1 MHCRFAA
8 TIPCVFA
15 LGFLDSFARTQ
26 TQTVPVP
33 TAGLEH
39 RVVNAPVAPEAIY
52 IGRKGGL
59 SVIDLNGFGQ
69 GTGSIARY
77 LSPNYPY
84 GYKRNPNVGQ
94 PGIVPMLGPSTSN
107 RDAGS
112 SGALT
117 LTLDSSLSDVL
128 AHVSDASDVQVGQPL
143 DLVYN
148 NEGINKWALTILQV
162 NPWSE
167 VAMPGN
173 SIAVAPHPN
182 PPRLVEPAPNPRMGI
197 ECEEPTVTTSIKV
210 AGRVTT
216 MSPPCTSS
224 PLNKLVNG
232 NPFSQSLATLGVF
245 HQNFYGVF
253 HGPQPMPPSPPPP
266 TPYCPYTTRQQI
278 GHFLYVL
285 DTSHDAI
292 AVLNSNRMTRLTSIP
307 LPSPSAIAIAPHL
320 GVLAVTNERHGTV
333 SFIDSNPLSPTFHRV
348 LGSIHVG
355 SGPTKLAWQP
365 EGEALVVC
373 NTSTNT
379 LSIIDGSSFTVRSL
393 SLPTNAPI
401 DVAVSSRQFRIG
413 IDTWT
418 WFAYVLHKDGA
429 LSLYES
435 GPTPIGP
442 DRVTTTGL
450 KFTSAT
456 RLHHAAS
463 LAPTCFV
470 AHQDANGL
478 GQISVVETKRTTSGG
493 RTSTVTVRIGGS
505 NSTTP
510 IKDRLSGNR
519 IVDIA
524 FDDMKNFG
532 AHPEFTS
539 PLYPSLPHAL
549 HSGKSLARRDGTK
562 YRATYEPRFVFV
574 ALDDSNT
581 VDIVELATGKLFRS
595 LSVPGVRS
603 LGHYFSQ

>member
-1 MHCRFAA
+1 M
-8 TIPCVFA
+8 
-15 LGFLDSFARTQ
+15 
-26 TQTVPVP
+26 
-33 TAGLEH
+33 
-39 RVVNAPVAPEAIY
+39 NAPVAPEAIY
-52 IGRKGGL
+52 IGRKGGV

-94 PGIVPMLGPSTSN
+94 PGVVPVLVPGTSN
-107 RDAGS
+107 DDAGS
-112 SGALT
+112 AGALT
-117 LTLDSSLSDVL
+117 MALDSSLSDVL
-128 AHVSDASDVQVGQPL
+128 AHLSEGGDIQIGQPL
-143 DLVYN
+143 DLIYN
-148 NEGINKWALTILQV
+148 NSGINAFATTSNQV
-162 NPWSE
+162 NPWSK

-197 ECEEPTVTTSIKV
+197 ECEEPTVTTSIQV
-210 AGRVTT
+210 PGRVTT
-216 MSPPCTSS
+216 MSPPCTAS
-224 PLNKLVNG
+224 PLNKLING
-232 NPFSQSLATLGVF
+232 NPFSLSAANLGVF
-245 HQNFYGVF
+245 HQNFDGVF

-266 TPYCPYTTRQQI
+266 PPYCPYTTRQQI

-285 DTSHDAI
+285 DSVNDAVI
-292 AVLNSNRMTRLTSIP
+292 VLNSNRMTRLASIR

-333 SFIDSNPLSPTFHRV
+333 SFLDSNPLSRTFHRV
-348 LGSIHVG
+348 LGTIQVG
-355 SGPTKLAWQP
+355 TGPTKLAWQP

-373 NTSTNT
+373 NTATNT
-379 LSIIDGSSFTVRSL
+379 LSIIDGSSFSVRTVN
-393 SLPTNAPI
+393 LPASAPI
-401 DVAVSSRQFRIG
+401 DVCVSSRQFRIG

-418 WFAYVLHKDGA
+418 WFAYVLHKNGD
-429 LSLYES
+429 LSIYES

-442 DRVTTTGL
+442 DRVTATGL
-450 KFTSAT
+450 RFSSAT
-456 RLHHAAS
+456 KLHHAAS

-470 AHQDANGL
+470 THQDATGL
-478 GQISVVETKRTTSGG
+478 GQISVVETKRTASGG
-493 RTSTVTVRIGGS
+493 RTSTVIARIGGS
-505 NSTTP
+505 NATTP
-510 IKDRLSGNR
+510 VKDRLSGNR
-519 IVDIA
+519 IIDIA

-532 AHPEFTS
+532 AHPEFAS

-549 HSGKSLARRDGTK
+549 HSGKSLARLDGTT

-574 ALDDSNT
+574 ALGDTNT